1 MLLLIIIIASTA
13 IISIYAFTNPL
24 VFDRLKFNAYDI
36 KHDNQWWRFFSYGLL
51 HAGWGHLLINM
62 FVLFSFGRTVIE
74 GYEILFGAKGY
85 LYFILLYI
93 GGILF
98 STLVDYGKHKDN
110 VYYNAVGA
118 SGAVSA
124 VVFANI
130 ILFPSGSLY
139 LFPFPFPIPSLVFGI
154 LYLVYSAYMA
164 RRAKDNIGH
173 TAHFW
178 GAVYGIVLTLTL
190 KPKLALLFWEQI
202 MNIF

>member
-1 MLLLIIIIASTA
+1 MILLLIIIISTSVV
-13 IISIYAFTNPL
+13 SIYAFTNMAL
-24 VFDRLKFNAYDI
+24 FDRLKFNAYVI
-36 KHDNQWWRFFSYGLL
+36 KRENQWWRFFSYGIL

-85 LYFILLYI
+85 LYFILLYV
-93 GGILF
+93 GGIIF
-98 STLVDYGKHKDN
+98 SILIDYGKHKEDP
-110 VYYNAVGA
+110 YYNAVGA

-139 LFPFPFPIPSLVFGI
+139 LFPVPFPIPSIIFGI

-173 TAHFW
+173 NAHFW
-178 GAVYGIVLTLTL
+178 GSVYGIILTLAL
-190 KPKLALLFWEQI
+190 KPKLAILFWEQI
-202 MNIF
+202 SSIF

>member
-1 MLLLIIIIASTA
+1 MVLLLIIIVST
-13 IISIYAFTNPL
+13 SLVTIYAFSNPSL
-24 VFDRLKFNAYDI
+24 FDRLKFNAYVI
-36 KHDNQWWRFFSYGLL
+36 KHENQWWRFLSYGAL

-74 GYEILFGAKGY
+74 GYEILFGTKGF

-93 GGILF
+93 GGIVF
-98 STLVDYGKHKDN
+98 SILLDYGKHRDDP
-110 VYYNAVGA
+110 YYNAVGA

-124 VVFANI
+124 VLFANI

-139 LFPFPFPIPSLVFGI
+139 LFPIPFPIPSIIFGI

-173 TAHFW
+173 NAHFW
-178 GAVYGIVLTLTL
+178 GAVYGIVLTLAL

-202 MNIF
+202 RNIF